1 MDERCRSACEVAA
14 FIHGDYCRNLPVNLG
29 DQIAHLL
36 PMQPLQFSTTP
47 HTVSG
52 TICVAVNHD
61 VAKVDDPPALVGVF
75 RVDSQLLL
83 KCLANRDELAFDGG
97 TKLNIALKIFN

>member
-1 MDERCRSACEVAA
+1 M
-14 FIHGDYCRNLPVNLG
+14 
-29 DQIAHLL
+29 HLS
-36 PMQPLQFSTTP
+36 MQPLQVFLYNAP
-47 HTVSG
+47 HSVWHDLR
-52 TICVAVNHD
+52 VAVNHD
-61 VAKVDDPPALVGVF
+61 VAKVDDPPALGNRGRQF